1 MQGQRSSVS
10 AALPSFDL
18 GLSSVPSG
26 IDSQISWNSMQTSAQ
41 NFVPE
46 YRISSSDSNI
56 SYLPHVR
63 HDGVNGEWSAGSSSA
78 AQNQGEQNEGK
89 TENIISTHTRA
100 TLTIEE
106 RQFEQS
112 NFFSFDIPNANPND
126 NYTTDGL
133 LHARD
138 SSSEALLQDLNMS
151 SGFGSNEDDDV
162 EIIEHRNTYASV
174 GSSNG
179 YRTSVG
185 GSSDS
190 LRLPSGFRG
199 CAMEESEY
207 GSGSLDGQR
216 ASCKRKIFEVV
227 GESSGA
233 GSSNSYQNVERSQ
246 WTVQSAQLDAR
257 NNTMPAQISNNLV
270 INNGSERSNS
280 RLRIDVGEAVSAGPF
295 SLNPS
300 RTAENSLRNFSLRSN
315 GRGRQRQRQDQMPVN
330 PSSTEVE
337 FGSVD
342 GSSSQNSSRL
352 VAHNRLLDLNPSPV
366 AENGSVHGQ
375 SALLQVPFV
384 RRNLQSRWNE
394 ASSSRTNGSFASTP
408 ILGERDARLFD
419 ETAQRNI
426 PISIS
431 DHRIFIPDREMR
443 SSSRYPINWNFASGN
458 NNIAGNAASTSQVA
472 TSSGLD
478 SASPN
483 WSHRRCPQYPQR
495 LSEIVRRS
503 LLSSAGT
510 ESGGGQSSN
519 LATRTSSPAT
529 SQEMPFTFR
538 PGSQGQRM
546 SNQRSALL
554 DRRRE
559 GAFGTPNSLRVF
571 ASATEGRTAV
581 MSEQIRRVLDLMR
594 RGEALRLEDLMI
606 LDNSV
611 FFGMAD
617 LHDQHDRHRD
627 MRLDVDNM
635 TYEEL
640 LALEERIGNVCT
652 GLTEEVII
660 SRLKDKNYVTSGAE
674 NPAETEPCS
683 ICREEYSEGVN
694 LGTLDCGHDFHK
706 DCIKQWLLLKNLCPI
721 CKTTGLKT

>member
-10 AALPSFDL
+10 AALPENISFDL

-26 IDSQISWNSMQTSAQ
+26 IDSQMSWNGMQASAQ

-56 SYLPHVR
+56 SYLHHVR

-78 AQNQGEQNEGK
+78 AQNQDKQNEGK

-100 TLTIEE
+100 TLSIDE

-112 NFFSFDIPNANPND
+112 NFFAFDIPNANPND

-133 LHARD
+133 LHAPD

-151 SGFGSNEDDDV
+151 SGFESNEDDEV
-162 EIIEHRNTYASV
+162 EIIEHRNTYASA

-227 GESSGA
+227 GQSSGA

-280 RLRIDVGEAVSAGPF
+280 RLRIGVGEAVSAGPF
-295 SLNPS
+295 SLYPS
-300 RTAENSLRNFSLRSN
+300 RTAENSLRNFISRSN
-315 GRGRQRQRQDQMPVN
+315 GRQRQDQMHVN
-330 PSSTEVE
+330 PSSTEAE

-352 VAHNRLLDLNPSPV
+352 VLRNHLLDLNPSPV

-394 ASSSRTNGSFASTP
+394 ASSSRTNGPFASTP

-443 SSSRYPINWNFASGN
+443 SSSRYPINWNFASGI

-483 WSHRRCPQYPQR
+483 WSHGRCPQYPHR

-510 ESGGGQSSN
+510 ESGAGQSSN

-529 SQEMPFTFR
+529 SQEMPLMFR

-554 DRRRE
+554 ERRRE
-559 GAFGTPNSLRVF
+559 SAFGTPNSLRVF

-640 LALEERIGNVCT
+640 LAWRNG
-652 GLTEEVII
+652 
-660 SRLKDKNYVTSGAE
+660 
-674 NPAETEPCS
+674 
-683 ICREEYSEGVN
+683 
-694 LGTLDCGHDFHK
+694 
-706 DCIKQWLLLKNLCPI
+706 
-721 CKTTGLKT
+721 

>member
-10 AALPSFDL
+10 AALPENLSFDL
-18 GLSSVPSG
+18 GSSSVPSG
-26 IDSQISWNSMQTSAQ
+26 IDSQMSWNSMQASAQ
-41 NFVPE
+41 NLVPE
-46 YRISSSDSNI
+46 YRISSSDTNI
-56 SYLPHVR
+56 SYLHHVR
-63 HDGVNGEWSAGSSSA
+63 HDGPNGEWSAGSSSA

-89 TENIISTHTRA
+89 TENIISIHNRA

-106 RQFEQS
+106 RQFEPS
-112 NFFSFDIPNANPND
+112 NIFSFDIPNANPND

-133 LHARD
+133 LRARD

-151 SGFGSNEDDDV
+151 SGYRNDEDDV
-162 EIIEHRNTYASV
+162 EIIEHPNTFISV

-185 GSSDS
+185 SSSDS

-199 CAMEESEY
+199 RAMEESEY
-207 GSGSLDGQR
+207 GSGSLDGR
-216 ASCKRKIFEVV
+216 RSSCKRKIFEVV
-227 GESSGA
+227 GQSSGA
-233 GSSNSYQNVERSQ
+233 GSSNSYQNAEQSQ
-246 WTVQSAQLDAR
+246 WDAVQSAHLDAR
-257 NNTMPAQISNNLV
+257 NNTMPAQISNSLV
-270 INNGSERSNS
+270 ISNGPERSNS
-280 RLRIDVGEAVSAGPF
+280 RLRIGVGEAVSAGPF

-300 RTAENSLRNFSLRSN
+300 RTAENSLRNFSLPSN
-315 GRGRQRQRQDQMPVN
+315 GSQRQDPMPVN

-342 GSSSQNSSRL
+342 GSSSQNPSRL
-352 VAHNRLLDLNPSPV
+352 VLHNRLLDWNPPPV
-366 AENGSVHGQ
+366 VENASVHGQ
-375 SALLQVPFV
+375 STLLQVPFV
-384 RRNLQSRWNE
+384 RRSLQSRWNE
-394 ASSSRTNGSFASTP
+394 ASGSRSNNPFASTP
-408 ILGERDARLFD
+408 ILGERDAGLYD

-426 PISIS
+426 PRSIS
-431 DHRIFIPDREMR
+431 DHPIFVPDREMR
-443 SSSRYPINWNFASGN
+443 TSSRYPINWDFASGN
-458 NNIAGNAASTSQVA
+458 NNVAGNTASTSQVA

-478 SASPN
+478 SASPSPN
-483 WSHRRCPQYPQR
+483 WSQRSCPQYRQR

-503 LLSSAGT
+503 LLSSART
-510 ESGGGQSSN
+510 ETGGQSSN
-519 LATRTSSPAT
+519 PATRTSTSTT
-529 SQEMPFTFR
+529 SQEMPLTFR

-554 DRRRE
+554 ERRRD
-559 GAFGTPNSLRVF
+559 GAFGTPSSLRVF
-571 ASATEGRTAV
+571 ASATEGRSAI
-581 MSEQIRRVLDLMR
+581 MSEIRRVLDLMR
-594 RGEALRLEDLMI
+594 RGEGLRLEDVMV

-617 LHDQHDRHRD
+617 LHDRHRD

-640 LALEERIGNVCT
+640 LALEERIGNVST

-660 SRLKDKNYVTSGAE
+660 SRLKRKNYETSEAQ
-674 NPAETEPCS
+674 NPVETEPCS
-683 ICREEYSEGVN
+683 ICREEYSGGDN